1 MEEKK
6 NFSRAHVKL
15 YGKVQNVGFRFFIN
29 RKASG
34 AGLVGWVRNA
44 NGFVEVVLEGD
55 KETIK
60 DCVEECQRGPMFSKV
75 EKVGV
80 DWGQPTGEFIRFEVR

>member
-1 MEEKK
+1 MEKK
-6 NFSRAHVKL
+6 KSFTRVHVKL
-15 YGKVQNVGFRFFIN
+15 YGKVQDVGFRFFIN

-44 NGFVEVVLEGD
+44 DGFVEVVLEGE

-60 DCVEECQRGPMFSKV
+60 NCMEECRKGPMFSKI
-75 EKVGV
+75 EKMDI
-80 DWGQPTGEFIRFEVR
+80 DWKPPTGEFTRFEVR